1 LLQVLVEPTGH
12 LKRAVRTVSVPVMEY
27 SFHRGGLDGQD
38 TQLFFEILL
47 LAWSSIQAFYEI
59 VEFTQTVRTEA
70 VPISYLT
77 NPWNLLDWSRFAIL
91 ATGVIFRVRMT
102 YDTSRDFDL
111 STK

>member
-1 LLQVLVEPTGH
+1 MLPRRLAYQ
-12 LKRAVRTVSVPVMEY
+12 PV
-27 SFHRGGLDGQD
+27 HVIPRLPC
-38 TQLFFEILL
+38 
-47 LAWSSIQAFYEI
+47 IQAGYEF
-59 VEFTQTVRTEA
+59 VEFTQAARSEGI
-70 VPISYLT
+70 PMSYLT